1 MNNPQVE
8 VRVITFRRPAYLH
21 RALACLTAQTHVN
34 WKAVVF
40 DDSSG
45 AEGCAVVQA
54 HHDHR
59 VEYRMNP
66 GNLGMVRNTS
76 QAFAPKPYFHGS
88 RYACVLED
96 DNLFDPMLLVANVA
110 ALQKATFP
118 VLARNYRVTDIAED
132 GSECLTGRE
141 PMRELWGGK
150 ACAIEFRERV
160 REAFFTFTL
169 GNLGYFWELNRNV
182 DLSVPEEKYNGPVS
196 EATRSISFSEA
207 CWYEP
212 EPMAT
217 FSRFV
222 CKAQTPRSET
232 PFDKHLQRVAKV
244 SDIHFTQKLLR
255 IWTRDL
261 HCNPSEILKAAGRR
275 TEGEDAIQRVAE
287 AGCLSALPHLKTAR
301 AWIKVVKAT
310 GVSWIYRRNWRK
322 MNGGEA

>member
-1 MNNPQVE
+1 MDDPQVE
-8 VRVITFRRPAYLH
+8 VRVITFRRPAYLK
-21 RALACLTAQTHVN
+21 RSLACLTAQTHTN

-45 AEGCAVVQA
+45 AEGRAVVQA
-54 HHDHR
+54 LHDPR
-59 VEYRMNP
+59 VEYRLNP
-66 GNLGMVRNTS
+66 GNLGMARNIS
-76 QAFAPKPYFHGS
+76 QAFAPIPYFHGS

-96 DNLFDPMLLVANVA
+96 DNLYDPMLLVANIA
-110 ALQKATFP
+110 ALQQATLS
-118 VLARNYRVTDIAED
+118 VLARNYRVTDVAED

-141 PMRELWGGK
+141 PMRELWGHK
-150 ACAIEFRERV
+150 ACAIEFKERV

-169 GNLGYFWELNRNV
+169 GNLGYFWELNRDV

-222 CKAQTPRSET
+222 CKAQTPRGET
-232 PFDKHLQRVAKV
+232 PFDKHLQRLSNV
-244 SDIHFTQKLLR
+244 SEIHFTRKLLH
-255 IWTRDL
+255 IWSRDL
-261 HCNPSEILKAAGRR
+261 HYTPSEILNVAGLRA
-275 TEGEDAIQRVAE
+275 EGEDAIQRLAE
-287 AGCLSALPHLKTAR
+287 AGCLSALLHLKTAR
-301 AWIKVVKAT
+301 AWIKVAKAT

-322 MNGGEA
+322 MNVWAA